1 MKVIEVVIAQNSVVI
16 DSRELIQK
24 FKGKNINYIRRNMW
38 LYEKLITLDDKH
50 IILNSGSGFSKMKNS
65 FKGIG
70 KVKLVNSK
78 EENSFKVI
86 LPGIRL

>member
-1 MKVIEVVIAQNSVVI
+1 
-16 DSRELIQK
+16 
-24 FKGKNINYIRRNMW
+24 MW

-86 LPGIRL
+86 LPGTKI